1 MCTVWSLAETVLS
14 TTVVGAKMVAADRSL
29 LEEHS
34 VVLMVAE
41 VVLVGRTCSV
51 EAAKTCRAS
60 PLFQSGTR
68 STAHLST
75 GRSQQ

>member
-1 MCTVWSLAETVLS
+1 MWSLAKTVLS
-14 TTVVGAKMVAADRSL
+14 ATVVGAKVVASYSSL

-51 EAAKTCRAS
+51 EAA
-60 PLFQSGTR
+60 
-68 STAHLST
+68 
-75 GRSQQ
+75 

>member
-14 TTVVGAKMVAADRSL
+14 ATVVGAKVVAADRSL

-41 VVLVGRTCSV
+41 VVLVGRRHSV
-51 EAAKTCRAS
+51 EAA
-60 PLFQSGTR
+60 
-68 STAHLST
+68 
-75 GRSQQ
+75 